1 MRTGFRLGRLFG
13 IEVNVDWSLLF
24 IFAFITWNLASG
36 FGAVHQDWSLALIW
50 ATALAAAILF
60 FGSVLTH
67 EFAHSLVARRQ
78 GVPVRSITLFLFG
91 GVSNIQRQ
99 PRSPKEEFAITIVG
113 PLTSFVLGAMFIA
126 LASIFSGNMA
136 NIVSQSEEL
145 LRDLGPVPTLLLWLG
160 PINIVLGAFNLLPGF
175 PLDGGRVVRSIF
187 WAITENLRKATRWAS
202 YIGQG
207 IAWLLIAGG
216 FAMVF
221 GAQIPLFGTGFIN
234 GLWLAFIGWFLHSAA
249 AQSYQHVVIRDILE
263 DVPIA
268 NMMRENTPTVTPDL
282 NIEDLVHNFIMK
294 SDEHSFPV
302 IESETLVGLVSL
314 EDVRSVPRE
323 LWNSKIVREIMT
335 PRDELV
341 VIDETVDA
349 ASAFERLR
357 QRDLRQ
363 LPILSGS
370 RMVGVLRRR
379 DIIKWLQLHPE
390 VMTT

>member
-249 AQSYQHVVIRDILE
+249 TRSYHHVVIRDVLE
-263 DVPIA
+263 DVSIR
-268 NMMRENTPTVTPDL
+268 NMMREDVPTVSPDL
-282 NIEDLVHNFIMK
+282 AIDDPVHDFIMV
-294 SDEHSFPV
+294 SNEHSFPV
-302 IESETLVGLVSL
+302 IEMDELIGLVSL
-314 EDVRSVPRE
+314 EDVRRVPRE
-323 LWNSKIVREIMT
+323 AWKRKQVGEIMT

-341 VIDETVDA
+341 VVNATEDA
-349 ASAFERLR
+349 ANALDKLR

-370 RMVGVLRRR
+370 RRVGVLRRR
-379 DIIKWLQLHPE
+379 DIVKWLQLHAE
-390 VMTT
+390 VMTV